1 MLDTKEKQMLSDKA
15 FEIRCKTIREIAGFG
30 SGHIGG
36 SMSIVEMLV
45 YLYYKEMN
53 IDPKNPKMKDRDRF
67 VCSKGHAGPAVYA
80 TLQSKGFFG
89 EELLETL
96 NKGGTLLPSHVDM
109 TKTPGVDFTAG
120 SLGQGFSAA
129 VGIALGQKVQGI
141 NARTFAVVGDGESQ
155 EGQVWE
161 AAATAGAWKLNN
173 FIAFMDNNG
182 QQLDG
187 YTKDI
192 IPMVNLQQRWESF
205 GFNAIEI
212 KGHDYDE
219 LDRAITLAKE
229 EKERPTMIIMN
240 TQKSYGYIPG
250 EGVKG
255 NHSLPITKEK
265 AEEAIEMLRQREGR

>member
-1 MLDTKEKQMLSDKA
+1 MLDKAELKMLQDKA

-53 IDPKNPKMKDRDRF
+53 IDPANPSFKERDRF

-80 TLQSKGFFG
+80 TLQSKGYFD
-89 EELLETL
+89 EELLSTL

-129 VGIALGQKVQGI
+129 VGIALGQKIQGI

-161 AAATAGAWKLNN
+161 AAETAGAWKLNN

-192 IPMVNLQQRWESF
+192 IPMINLKERWESF
-205 GFNAIEI
+205 GFFAIEI
-212 KGHDYDE
+212 KGNDFEALDE
-219 LDRAITLAKE
+219 AITLAKT

-255 NHSLPITKEK
+255 NHSLPISAEK
-265 AEEAIEMLRQREGR
+265 AEEAIEMLKKREGR